1 MVKLGNP
8 YYLINH
14 SNLITLSHYY
24 FMVIITRCAH
34 DISTYDRHMLASS
47 TCHQNKL

>member
-14 SNLITLSHYY
+14 INLITLSHFY
-24 FMVIITRCAH
+24 FMVIITRCAN

-47 TCHQNKL
+47 ACHQNKV